1 MKAIALTKSEDTVTW
16 KKSKTSNIFVNILMA
31 SAAAISFFSVVV
43 GCLTLAFNSV
53 DTYLIPVFYILTI
66 TLFIL
71 FFTVHRYQKDKYSIL
86 ILAVVSLLSAI
97 LVAIIPVYWVGLNIH
112 GIIHRSFIS
121 GILMV
126 AISVPGLCYSIHH
139 WMGGTPHA
147 FDVSRYPLLILPMV
161 LALCAFGLVVFYVIA
176 NGAQHLSWS
185 LLSTPF
191 ESQYHII
198 ETWQN
203 GWPSF
208 STENVVQAGML
219 NHILGTFLL
228 MALTT
233 LISIPI
239 GVSVGIF
246 VHQYAGSKLAGII
259 GFSTAALR
267 SISGII
273 LLVTAMSLLKMPA
286 SGSFFYKLFH
296 GYGIDINGV
305 LQVGRSSF
313 IFASAFISLLVIPL
327 IARSTQEGLI
337 SLPKEI
343 YEGSLSVGASE
354 EHTLFH
360 IQIPWSLPNIITGLL
375 LGCAEASGA
384 LTIIFL
390 IAGTGQYG
398 VSPLNETTSLAYL
411 IFDCRYGSSL
421 GDAVQTV
428 MGSDQY
434 TAALALLIITLG
446 LTALAM
452 IMKKN
457 LAKRYKGA

>member
-1 MKAIALTKSEDTVTW
+1 MK
-16 KKSKTSNIFVNILMA
+16 
-31 SAAAISFFSVVV
+31 AAAITTSGGILTEKQTTRSGLLNILISGVAVISFVSVIV

-53 DTYLIPVFYILTI
+53 DIYLIPLFYVLSIS
-66 TLFIL
+66 LFVL
-71 FFTVHRYQKDKYSIL
+71 FFAARRQQKNQYIIL
-86 ILAVVSLLSAI
+86 ILAMISLLSAI
-97 LVAIIPVYWVGLNIH
+97 MVSIIPAYWVGLDIH
-112 GIIHRSFIS
+112 AIIHRSFIS
-121 GILMV
+121 GLLMV
-126 AISVPGLCYSIHH
+126 VISVPGLCYAIYH
-139 WMGGTPHA
+139 WMGAAPHA
-147 FDVSRYPLLILPMV
+147 FDVSRYPLLVLPTL
-161 LALCAFGLVVFYVIA
+161 LALCAFGLIVVYIVY
-176 NGAQHLSWS
+176 NGSQHLSWS
-185 LLSTPF
+185 LLDNPF
-191 ESQYHII
+191 TSQFHII

-203 GWPSF
+203 GWPVFTNVS
-208 STENVVQAGML
+208 VVQAGML

-228 MALTT
+228 MGLTT
-233 LISIPI
+233 LISLPI
-239 GVSVGIF
+239 GVGVGIY
-246 VHQYAGSKLAGII
+246 VHQYAGSKMAGVI
-259 GFSTAALR
+259 GFSTTALR

-273 LLVTAMSLLKMPA
+273 LIVTAMSLLKVPA
-286 SGSFFYKLFH
+286 PGTFIYKLFH

-327 IARSTQEGLI
+327 IARSTQEGLS

-360 IQIPWSLPNIITGLL
+360 IQIPWSMPNIITGLL

-411 IFDCRYGSSL
+411 IFDCRYGRSF
-421 GDAVQTV
+421 GDAVQNV

-434 TAALALLIITLG
+434 TAALMLLIITLG
-446 LTALAM
+446 LTAAAM